1 MPSRKAAA
9 RQRSDAGSGTNARR
23 VHGNDE
29 RKWRFRPVREADYP
43 IKSEVQRQLYP
54 DTPVSPDEFRQ
65 RGRLLADPRI
75 FYLGLVAE
83 DSLNGPVAGFGSL
96 YNSPWNFDPAK
107 YSIELML
114 DPSHQG
120 HGLGREFFRI
130 LEDAALS
137 RNAALLWASVR
148 AEDARCV
155 RFFETSGFVERHRS
169 WASRLD
175 LFSASRDHREGFSL
189 PRGVL
194 FTSISEEGP
203 DRPEVRDRLYRLR
216 NESGKDVPSMGTPSG
231 YTFEQF
237 LDVTFRHP
245 AFLPEA
251 TMVARVG
258 DRYVSETSLETVPG
272 EGDTL
277 HIGYT
282 GTLRE
287 FRGQGLATEL
297 KHRAIGYAK
306 AHGYRYVTTDNDSL
320 NTPILRINQALGFR
334 IERTTIRGE
343 KLLKESLRP

>member
-1 MPSRKAAA
+1 
-9 RQRSDAGSGTNARR
+9 
-23 VHGNDE
+23 
-29 RKWRFRPVREADYP
+29 
-43 IKSEVQRQLYP
+43 
-54 DTPVSPDEFRQ
+54 
-65 RGRLLADPRI
+65 
-75 FYLGLVAE
+75 
-83 DSLNGPVAGFGSL
+83 
-96 YNSPWNFDPAK
+96 
-107 YSIELML
+107 
-114 DPSHQG
+114 
-120 HGLGREFFRI
+120 
-130 LEDAALS
+130 
-137 RNAALLWASVR
+137 
-148 AEDARCV
+148 
-155 RFFETSGFVERHRS
+155 
-169 WASRLD
+169 
-175 LFSASRDHREGFSL
+175 
-189 PRGVL
+189 
-194 FTSISEEGP
+194 
-203 DRPEVRDRLYRLR
+203 
-216 NESGKDVPSMGTPSG
+216 MGTPSG